1 MSKKIIS
8 YTLLLVLI
16 ILGANSCSKKKG
28 PDTAYTKL
36 IGKWKL
42 SKLASDDNNDGI
54 IESYE
59 IHPVSSQQDRELL
72 FNNDAVG
79 VEYDTYSGNAQ
90 VNLNFEWGVIAGD
103 TLQIN
108 YTAND
113 TVKYTIV
120 NITSSD
126 LTMTTTASQGL
137 QWFYYVKK

>member
-8 YTLLLVLI
+8 YILLLVLI
-16 ILGANSCSKKKG
+16 MLGTGSCSKKQG
-28 PDTAYTKL
+28 PDTAITKL

-42 SKLASDDNNDGI
+42 TKLASDDNNDGV

-59 IHPVSSQQDRELL
+59 IHPESAQDDIELL

-79 VEYDTYSGNAQ
+79 VEYDTYSGVAQ
-90 VNLNFEWGVIAGD
+90 ANLNFEWSIIAGD

-108 YTAND
+108 YKAND
-113 TVKYTIV
+113 SLTYTLV

-126 LTMTTTASQGL
+126 LTMTENSKQGL